1 MGLFDSIKQDA
12 RSGNVTIYGQGLGL
26 LSGITLSIFYLW
38 GFFGEISDDGLLT
51 YAPRL
56 DRLST
61 PMRVVVSSI
70 RPIDTFILPL
80 GPFFLEIP
88 HLHMRFPWIV
98 NFYYGWFT
106 FVFAICFYSGTH
118 MMNVELFI
126 LSIATGLSG
135 IQSGIIAF
143 TNSDSPQS
151 WNNLMRAGF
160 YFSFTIVNLTSF
172 GFRLIDISLPPSQ
185 IGYAIALSC
194 IPAIVS
200 TSTAAA
206 YCLAA
211 FRQRGFVISR
221 TLGGSGIEP
230 VNFTISGLGPGLNS
244 IDGEGSIRL

>member
-12 RSGNVTIYGQGLGL
+12 RSRNFTIYGQGL
-26 LSGITLSIFYLW
+26 S
-38 GFFGEISDDGLLT
+38 
-51 YAPRL
+51 P
-56 DRLST
+56 
-61 PMRVVVSSI
+61 PMRVVVSAI
-70 RPIDTFILPL
+70 RPIDTC
-80 GPFFLEIP
+80 E
-88 HLHMRFPWIV
+88 
-98 NFYYGWFT
+98 
-106 FVFAICFYSGTH
+106 TH

-135 IQSGIIAF
+135 IQSGVIAF
-143 TNSDSPQS
+143 TNGDSSHS

-160 YFSFTIVNLTSF
+160 YFSFTIINLTSF

-211 FRQRGFVISR
+211 FGQRGFVISR